1 MNDILDVE
9 IILKRHKYPFIYN
22 IGILLIIILLIFIYV
37 SFLYNY
43 KTYFIQ
49 KGTMI
54 DNNIQ
59 LLVNIDE
66 IKYISNNNKII
77 INNKIYYYHI
87 SKISEELL
95 VDDSLV
101 NYKYVYLKVNNLSN
115 IDNYV
120 YEVKIEKENK
130 KIIEYLKEYI

>member
-1 MNDILDVE
+1 MNDILDIE
-9 IILKRHKYPFIYN
+9 IILKRQKYPFIYN
-22 IGILLIIILLIFIYV
+22 IGILLIMIILIFLYV
-37 SFLYNY
+37 SILYNY
-43 KTYFIQ
+43 KTYYIQ

-54 DNNIQ
+54 DGNLK
-59 LLVNIDE
+59 LLVNIND
-66 IKYISNNNKII
+66 IKYISNQNKIK
-77 INNKIYYYHI
+77 INNQIYDYYI

-95 VDDSLV
+95 VDDSFI
-101 NYKYVYLKVNNLSN
+101 NYKYVYLKVHNLNN